1 MLRQFFSETAAA
13 SFLRNTTSWKL
24 SDRDSLVFAGFRVL
38 IFAVVLSG
46 YSGSTYGQFG
56 SDLFDEFNSNEDR
69 TLAFDSDDAPPLQR
83 AGGGSENWQA
93 RVGHLAFETFGRNDS
108 ITLVELMPMIPLDNA
123 VFFTDWRLFFNNHG
137 EIGTNIGVGYR
148 QWVEEIDHVVGASFW
163 YDRDGTSTE
172 YFNQLA
178 FNIEVLG
185 DDWDSSANVYVPV
198 GDDKQNFS
206 VRNTNS
212 HFGAGGT
219 SILFDQVRDRGEA
232 MPGVDFEFGFLVP
245 TEFGHEHEVRAYA
258 GWYFFSGDETE
269 DINGVRVRLQGDI
282 NRNMTARVELTD
294 DNEFGTNVIFGGS
307 IVLPGSLSA
316 YRPTARRRERHLGRF
331 TQRNYN
337 VIVSRNVTT
346 QRDLA
351 AVNPSTGMNY
361 SVTQVMSDAD
371 LPSTSDILLVQ
382 AGVTLASAITLT
394 DGQFLLGDKT
404 GQTIAADGFGVID
417 VPDIAGGTGT
427 SFIDGV
433 TGNALTL
440 ADNTRVS
447 GLSITNATGHGVMGS
462 GLTGVT
468 LSDLTIEGSGL
479 DNLFLSS
486 VAGPHLLTGLTLGDA
501 TRASFHLDGATA
513 DVALAGTITNT
524 MGRSLLI
531 ENTSADTTIDL
542 RDATVQDSGAG
553 VLISGVAGDVQ
564 LNDVTVTGSSGT
576 GIEVTGNSGTVIFN
590 GLTSVSGTTG
600 PGINVHDTVDL
611 VDIVDDPNTP
621 KNESTV
627 GIIEGQV
634 FFSEVD
640 ITTSGTTGLAASNA
654 TSLQIINGTITA
666 TNMGAVADI
675 SDSLIDVRLTSIFA
689 DGGPFAVNI
698 ADTDG
703 TFAALGDGSLAAASG
718 GLIQNTATALTLDNA
733 GTVFLQFVDFD
744 ANNHVLSDSGSASVT
759 VASGRITNTSGG
771 VLATNTI
778 FATQNTKAL
787 EISNSTYENNAIA
800 LLDATFN
807 TVDSYSYAFANN
819 NITSDVGDVFSVTS
833 QAGSEGATL
842 ALVASG
848 NVITLNQDGTDA
860 FDVNWNGPSGTTL
873 SGNTITG
880 VGLMTTALRFNGAS
894 ATDLS
899 TVSVQNNSLQFN
911 GAGGTGINVVA
922 AGPSQ
927 ITVGSNTLDFNG
939 QNGLGMTFTLQEAA
953 GVGIFSN
960 LFTDDGSGATA
971 VLFPTIADQSS
982 VSAENNLFQ
991 FNTAALAIDR
1001 GIIFQAIEAGGT
1013 ISLSG
1018 SVDNVITGATTPF
1031 QVPAGQTTGGI
1042 PVNGNFV
1049 P

>member
-1 MLRQFFSETAAA
+1 MLRQFLSATAAA
-13 SFLRNTTSWKL
+13 SLRNTTCWKL
-24 SDRDSLVFAGFRVL
+24 SDRGLLVSTGFRL
-38 IFAVVLSG
+38 LMFAVVLSG
-46 YSGSTYGQFG
+46 FSGVAFAQFG
-56 SDLFDEFNSNEDR
+56 SDLFDEFNSNEGR

-83 AGGGSENWQA
+83 VGGGSANWQA
-93 RVGHLAFETFGRNDS
+93 RVGHLAFETFGRNSS
-108 ITLVELMPMIPLDNA
+108 ITHVEVMPMIPLDNA
-123 VFFTDWRLFFNNHG
+123 AFFTDWRLFFDNHG
-137 EIGTNIGVGYR
+137 ELGANIGVGYR

-163 YDRDGTSTE
+163 YDGDATSTE

-178 FNIEVLG
+178 FNIELLG
-185 DDWDSSANVYVPV
+185 DDWDASSNVYIPV

-212 HFGAGGT
+212 HFDGTGT
-219 SILFDQVRDRGEA
+219 SILFDQVRNRGEA

-245 TEFGHEHEVRAYA
+245 TEFGREHEVRAYA
-258 GWYFFSGDETE
+258 GWYHFSGDEID
-269 DINGVRVRLQGDI
+269 DINGARVRLQGDI
-282 NRNMTARVELTD
+282 SNTMTARVEFTD

-316 YRPTARRRERHLGRF
+316 ERPSARRRERHLGRF

-337 VIVSRNVTT
+337 VIVGRKVTT

-351 AVNPSTGMNY
+351 AINPSTGMSY

-382 AGVTLASAITLT
+382 AGVTLTSAITLT

-404 GQTIAADGFGVID
+404 GQTIVADGFGVID

-427 SFIDGV
+427 SFIDSV
-433 TGNALTL
+433 AGNAVTL

-447 GLSITNATGHGVMGS
+447 GLSITNADDHGVIGS

-468 LSDLTIEGSGL
+468 LSDLTIEGSGM

-501 TRASFHLDGATA
+501 AGASFHLDGATA
-513 DVALAGTITNT
+513 DVTLAGAISNS

-531 ENTSADTTIDL
+531 ENTAADTTVDL
-542 RDATVQDSGAG
+542 RNATVQDSGAG

-564 LNDVTVTGSSGT
+564 LNDITVTGSTGA

-611 VDIVDDPNTP
+611 VDIVDDPLTP
-621 KNESTV
+621 ENESTV

-640 ITTSGTTGLAASNA
+640 IATSGTTGLLASNA
-654 TSLQIINGTITA
+654 SSLQIINGTITA

-675 SDSLIDVRLTSIFA
+675 SDSLIDVRLRSIFA

-718 GLIQNTATALTLDNA
+718 GLIQNTQTALTLDNA

-771 VLATNTI
+771 VLLTDAI
-778 FATQNTKAL
+778 FVTQNTKAL
-787 EISNSTYENNAIA
+787 EISNSTYSSNAIA

-807 TVDSYSYAFANN
+807 TVDSYSYALANN
-819 NITSDVGDVFSVTS
+819 NITSDVGDVFRVTS

-842 ALVASG
+842 ALVGSG
-848 NVITLNQDGTDA
+848 NLITLNQNGTDA
-860 FDVNWNGPSGTTL
+860 FDVNWNGPSGTTIT
-873 SGNTITG
+873 GNTITG
-880 VGLMTTALRFNGAS
+880 VGLMTTGVRFNGAS

-899 TVSVQNNSLQFN
+899 TVSVQNNSMQFN

-927 ITVGSNTLDFNG
+927 ITVASNTLDFNA

-953 GVGIFSN
+953 TVGIFSN
-960 LFTDDGSGATA
+960 LFTDDGSSATA
-971 VLFPTIADQSS
+971 LLFPTIADQSA
-982 VSAENNLFQ
+982 VSIENNLFQ
-991 FNTAALAIDR
+991 FNTIDNFVDR

-1018 SVDNVITGATTPF
+1018 NVDNVITGAFTPF
-1031 QVPAGQTTGGI
+1031 QIPAGQSTGGI
-1042 PVNGNFV
+1042 PVNGVFV